1 MVKIFKNSEI
11 LTLSLGLL
19 LGVLIMIPLIKAQDR
34 HIKYLEELVALDLDM
49 SVTKDILT
57 QLEMQKKEKK

>member
-1 MVKIFKNSEI
+1 MIFKTGE
-11 LTLSLGLL
+11 LLALSIGFL

-57 QLEMQKKEKK
+57 QLEMQVKEK